1 MIQDRKIPHGTRS
14 ISRLLASAAGV
25 LAALVM
31 TAGVSVA
38 QISNGTI
45 KIGLINDQS
54 GPLSD
59 LSGRGSVAAAKLA
72 LEDFKKLD
80 PAVKVDLLVA
90 DHQNKADVGAQVV
103 RKWFDADGVDMVV
116 DVGNSAVALAIQSVA
131 REKNKIVIYS
141 AVGTVDITGKQ
152 CAPGGLA
159 WLHDNY
165 NLVAG
170 PIRKLV
176 AQGQDKWFFIAA
188 DYAFGRNMVSES
200 ERMLKEV
207 GGKSMGAVF
216 HPLGTSDYSSF
227 LLQAQGSGAK
237 VVAFANAGE
246 QLVSSIKQWN
256 EFNMNAGPQTP
267 VALLMFLTDVHGM
280 GPQMA
285 QGLTT
290 VTSWYWDLNDETRA
304 FANRFFALHGAM
316 PTAPQAAVYSA
327 VFHYL
332 KAAAAINSDDTDR
345 VLEKMRATPVDDFY
359 APGAKLRADNKL
371 VHDFYLV
378 QVKAPKDVQK
388 PWAYYNVVE
397 KIPADVAYRPLSES
411 ECPLVAAKTK

>member
-1 MIQDRKIPHGTRS
+1 MTQDEDMQNRKHFLRTIRT
-14 ISRLLASAAGV
+14 SAAGAI
-25 LAALVM
+25 AALALM
-31 TAGVSVA
+31 ATPSSAENSDGVV
-38 QISNGTI
+38 
-45 KIGLINDQS
+45 KIGIIDDQS

-59 LSGRGSVAAAKLA
+59 LSGRGSVIAARLA
-72 LEDFKKLD
+72 LEDFKKLA
-80 PAVKVDLLVA
+80 PAVKVELLVA
-90 DHQNKADVGAQVV
+90 DHQNKPDVGAQVV
-103 RKWFDADGVDMVV
+103 RRWFAEGVDMVA
-116 DVGNSAVALAIQSVA
+116 DVGNSAVALAIQSLG
-131 REKNKIVIYS
+131 REKNKLVMYS

-152 CAPGGLA
+152 CAPTGLA

-176 AQGQDKWFFIAA
+176 GQGQNKWFFIAA
-188 DYAFGRNMVSES
+188 DYAFGRNMVAES
-200 ERMLKEV
+200 ERILGSV
-207 GGKSMGAVF
+207 GGKSVGSVF
-216 HPLGTSDYSSF
+216 HPLGNADYSSF
-227 LLQAQGSGAK
+227 LLQAQSSGAK

-256 EFNMNAGPQTP
+256 EFNMNAGGQTP
-267 VALLMFLTDVHGM
+267 VALLMFLTDIHGM
-280 GPQMA
+280 GLQMA
-285 QGLTT
+285 KGLTG
-290 VTSWYWDLNDETRA
+290 VTAWYWDLNDDTRA
-304 FANRFFALHGAM
+304 FAKRFYALHGAM

-332 KAAAAINSDDTDR
+332 KSVAAIQSDDTDL

-378 QVKAPKDVQK
+378 QVKEPKALDK

-397 KIPADVAYRPLSES
+397 KISADVAYRPLSES
-411 ECPLVAAKTK
+411 DCPLVAGKTK